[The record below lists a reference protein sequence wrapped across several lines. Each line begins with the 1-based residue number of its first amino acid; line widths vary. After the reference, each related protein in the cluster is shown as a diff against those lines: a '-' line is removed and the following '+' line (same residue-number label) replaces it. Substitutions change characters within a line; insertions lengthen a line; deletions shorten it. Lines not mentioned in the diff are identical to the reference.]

1 MNVKIFTNISKSAE
15 LMFKMGGVGD
25 LVNVTN
31 LWFYTRAHTHTHRWQ
46 LHSQCQTLR
55 SKVAVFERVEMSG
68 GGKTG
73 QAGSKTP
80 RQQLAGVR
88 EIGGNISG
96 GESLDRKRAVRDAA
110 TETEGARDVG
120 GGIDLATYS
129 RVIEEN
135 ARLSKQLADA
145 QVRRHT
151 PACKRAGTPPRILP
165 VSAHAHTRVSCL

>member
-1 MNVKIFTNISKSAE
+1 
-15 LMFKMGGVGD
+15 MFKSLQKIQNLPSQCSKWGGCGSCERYKPTV
-25 LVNVTN
+25 LRA
-31 LWFYTRAHTHTHRWQ
+31 RAHAHTHRWQ

-88 EIGGNISG
+88 EIGGSISG

-110 TETEGARDVG
+110 TETEGARDAG
-120 GGIDLATYS
+120 GGIDLTTYS

-145 QVRRHT
+145 QVRMHT
-151 PACKRAGTPPRILP
+151 PAYLACKLRLRT
-165 VSAHAHTRVSCL
+165 